1 MTEPTPLPPNE
12 RALITQTGG
21 PDVLQLVEATTAFPR
36 RGEVLVRV
44 EAAGVA
50 FADVLMRRGLYP
62 STPKTP
68 FVPGYDIVG
77 EVTHVGPGV
86 AGLQPGD
93 RVAVMTQFG
102 GYSRYVRVSAWRC
115 VTVPAD
121 VDAGA
126 AVALVLNY
134 VTAYQMLHRV
144 TGIVPGESILV
155 HGAAGGVGTALLQ
168 LGGLAGLQCYGTA
181 SRHKHDVV
189 RQHGGTPIDY
199 QRDDFVERTLTL
211 TGDGVDAVYD
221 AIGGLHWVRSY
232 RALRLGGTLVMYGA
246 SAALQNG
253 EPNPAS
259 LLPGVLRLGALF
271 FVPDGRRTVGYF
283 MPTSV
288 LQDRRAYRE
297 DLALLLRM
305 LRDGEIQP
313 HIGARLPLTEVV
325 RAHELLENR
334 EVSGKIV
341 LEPS

>member
-1 MTEPTPLPPNE
+1 MTEAIPLPTNE
-12 RALITQTGG
+12 RVLITQTGG
-21 PDVLQLVEATTAFPR
+21 PDVLQVVEAATTLPQ

-44 EAAGVA
+44 LAAGVA
-50 FADVLMRRGLYP
+50 FADILMRRGLYP

-93 RVAVMTQFG
+93 RVAAMTQFG

-115 VTVPAD
+115 VTIPDD
-121 VDAGA
+121 VDPGE

-134 VTAYQMLHRV
+134 VTAHQMLHRV
-144 TGIVPGESILV
+144 TSVVPGESILV

-181 SRHKHDVV
+181 TRGKHDVV

-199 QRDDFVERTLTL
+199 QREDFVERTLTL
-211 TGDGVDAVYD
+211 TGDGVDVVYD

-232 RALRLGGTLVMYGA
+232 RTLRLGGTLVMYGA

-253 EPNPAS
+253 ERNPAS
-259 LLPGVLRLGALF
+259 LLPGMVRLGALF

-288 LQDRRAYRE
+288 LQDRRAYRD
-297 DLALLLRM
+297 DLALMVRM
-305 LRDGEIQP
+305 LRDGEIKP
-313 HIGARLPLTEVV
+313 HIGARLSLSDVV
-325 RAHELLENR
+325 RAHEMLEER

-341 LEPS
+341 LEP